1 MEGSIPE
8 KGNHKENG
16 DVKVNGSD
24 VENGLSKK
32 LEAVTVEEP
41 DAGNKGV
48 LEEKENLEER
58 KNLDDQGDAGGHGY
72 VPGGKRTQPLPH
84 RLARMTADQN
94 ADTYNFSHPKRGLCV
109 IFNHKNFDR
118 STQLGIR
125 NGTDRD
131 RDQCKQLFTSLGFD
145 VKVHN
150 DLTVAGIK
158 QVLEEVAY
166 DEDHTGYDCLAVVY
180 MSHGEQDI
188 FYGYDGN
195 FKAETLF
202 DKFTADICP
211 SLAGKPKFFF
221 IQACRGDGLD
231 QGVQMVH
238 TRVSDE
244 TDSGYL
250 SYKIPTTCDFLI
262 CWSTVPGQ
270 FSWRNTSNG
279 SWFIQSLVHILQSH
293 GLTEDLATLM
303 TKVNRHM
310 ILNFESNCPSAPHMH
325 GKKQCATIVST
336 LMRKVQFNKKF

>member
-1 MEGSIPE
+1 MEGSSLE
-8 KGNHKENG
+8 NGNHKENG
-16 DVKVNGSD
+16 DLKVNGND
-24 VENGLSKK
+24 VDKDLTKK
-32 LEAVTVEEP
+32 LETATIEEP

-48 LEEKENLEER
+48 LDDKENLDNKE
-58 KNLDDQGDAGGHGY
+58 NLNDEGDAGGHGF
-72 VPGGKRTQPLPH
+72 VNGGSRTKPLPH
-84 RLARMTADQN
+84 RLARMTADKN
-94 ADTYNFSHPKRGLCV
+94 DDYYNFSHQKRGLCI

-118 STQLGIR
+118 STGLGVR

-131 RDQCKQLFTSLGFD
+131 RDQCQQLFKLLGFD
-145 VKVHN
+145 VKVYN
-150 DLTVAGIK
+150 DLTVARIK
-158 QVLEEVAY
+158 EVIETIAY
-166 DEDHTGYDCLAVVY
+166 DENHSDNDCLAIVY

-202 DKFTADICP
+202 DKFTADVCP
-211 SLAGKPKFFF
+211 SLAGKPKMFF

-231 QGVQMVH
+231 QGVQMVQ

-279 SWFIQSLVHILQSH
+279 SWFAQAFVHIMESSAF
-293 GLTEDLATLM
+293 TDDLASLM

-325 GKKQCATIVST
+325 GKKQSATIVST